1 MRLGAL
7 AVCLVF
13 AADPTLPD
21 ANDGIEPL
29 LGVWCLIATADA
41 RHTDAGSAAC
51 TMTIDAEGRVV
62 MRLGELVTNEGTIQV
77 RRAGRL
83 RWIDLNLKT
92 GQVLGVYELRSR
104 GTALAICCDEA
115 GKSRPDGLEPRGTR
129 WVEHWQRVRQR

>member
-7 AVCLVF
+7 AVCLLF

-29 LGVWCLIATADA
+29 QGVWCLSATADA
-41 RHTDAGSAAC
+41 RHTDGGSAAC

-62 MRLGELVTNEGTIQV
+62 LRIGGLVTNEGTIQV

-83 RWIDLNLKT
+83 RCIDLNLKT
-92 GQVLGVYELRSR
+92 GQVLGVYELRTG

-115 GKSRPDGLEPRGTR
+115 GKARPDRLDPRGTR
-129 WVEHWQRVRQR
+129 WVEHWQRVKQR